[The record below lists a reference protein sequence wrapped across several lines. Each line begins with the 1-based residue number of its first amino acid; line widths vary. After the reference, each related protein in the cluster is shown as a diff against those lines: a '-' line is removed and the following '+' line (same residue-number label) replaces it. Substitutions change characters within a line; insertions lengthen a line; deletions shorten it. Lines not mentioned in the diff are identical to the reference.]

1 MLNPNSSLSALL
13 AAPIQPGR
21 VTWIGVRPERGA
33 PLIPLDS
40 VMAEAGKGLVGDRYK
55 TKSNG
60 ARQVSLIAAESLAAI
75 ASFMRRAE
83 VEPALLRRN
92 IVVQGMNLHALKNKR
107 FRIGEAVL
115 EYSGECHPCSRM
127 EENLGTGGYNAVRGH
142 GGITA
147 RILESGRIA
156 CRDAVQV
163 VAMTETEKESG

>member
-1 MLNPNSSLSALL
+1 MLNPNSSLSALF
-13 AAPIQPGR
+13 AAPVQSGH

-33 PLIPLDS
+33 PLVSLDS
-40 VMAEAGKGLVGDRYK
+40 VMAEAGKGLAGDRYK

-60 ARQVSLIAAESLAAI
+60 ARQVTLIESESLGAI
-75 ASFMRRAE
+75 ASYMRRTE

-92 IVVQGMNLHALKNKR
+92 IVVQGLNLLALKSKR

-127 EENLGTGGYNAVRGH
+127 EDNLGMGGYNAVRGH

-147 RILESGRIA
+147 RILKGGRIGLN
-156 CRDAVQV
+156 DSVQV
-163 VAMTETEKESG
+163 VAMIETGKESG